1 LRINE
6 ILRSARDLSRVD
18 LVAIVSCALGL
29 TPEGVMAAP
38 ERVLDAAEAGRIE
51 RLIGERRH
59 GRPLAYITK
68 RREFFSETFYVDE
81 RVLIPRPETELLVEE
96 AMKIIR
102 QKGPLRVLDMGTGS
116 GIIGILLAKAGAAS
130 VLCVD
135 IAPDALAV
143 ADRNARA
150 LGVRDRLDF
159 VAADLFSALKPKGS
173 FDLICANL
181 PYVAA
186 SEWEGLMEDVK
197 GFEPNGALVAGA
209 AGTESYEKCI
219 ADAPGRLAP
228 GGTLLLEVGGEA
240 QAAPLGALLQGAGF
254 ETAVFRDL
262 AGRQRLLRGSW
273 KSSS

>member
-1 LRINE
+1 
-6 ILRSARDLSRVD
+6 
-18 LVAIVSCALGL
+18 
-29 TPEGVMAAP
+29 MAAP

-135 IAPDALAV
+135 IAPGALAV
-143 ADRNARA
+143 AGRNARA
-150 LGVRDRLDF
+150 LGVRERLDF

-186 SEWEGLMEDVK
+186 CEWEGLMEDVK
-197 GFEPNGALVAGA
+197 GFEPQGALVAGA

-240 QAAPLGALLQGAGF
+240 QAASLGALLQGAGF

>member
-1 LRINE
+1 M
-6 ILRSARDLSRVD
+6 LRSENKLPRVD
-18 LVAIVSCALGL
+18 LVAIVSFALGL

-38 ERVLDAAEAGRIE
+38 ERVLDASEAETIE

-59 GRPLAYITK
+59 GRPLAYITN

-96 AMKIIR
+96 AMKIVR
-102 QKGPLRVLDMGTGS
+102 RKGPPAVLDMGTGS
-116 GIIGILLAKAGAAS
+116 GIIGILLAKAGAGS

-135 IAPDALAV
+135 ISPDALAV
-143 ADRNARA
+143 ADKNARA

-159 VAADLFSALKPKGS
+159 AASDLFSALKGRVS

-197 GFEPNGALVAGA
+197 GFEPKGALVAGP
-209 AGTESYEKCI
+209 AGTESYERLI
-219 ADAPGRLAP
+219 ADAPGRLAE
-228 GGTLLLEVGGEA
+228 GGSLLLEIGGEA
-240 QAAPLGALLQGAGF
+240 QAASLGALLRDAGF
-254 ETAVFRDL
+254 GTAVSRDL
-262 AGRQRLLRGSW
+262 AGRERLLRGSW